1 MIALRATE
9 TDAEGALRAA
19 GLRITPQRLAIMK
32 LLRGT
37 KAHPSPEMVYRELKP
52 QYPGLSLNTVYQ
64 ALHAL
69 EEAGLLRRISME
81 ANIYRYDAN
90 TAPHAHLVCRRCGRV
105 DDTNGDLEPLL
116 ADLLT
121 RSAAKSQ
128 WAINELDCCFYGY
141 CPACRSAQS
150 GPDRADKH
158 QEEV

>member
-1 MIALRATE
+1 M
-9 TDAEGALRAA
+9 DAQQALRAA

-37 KAHPSPEMVYRELKP
+37 KTHPSPEMVYRELKP

-64 ALHAL
+64 TLHAL

-81 ANIYRYDAN
+81 ANVYRYDAN
-90 TAPHAHLVCRRCGRV
+90 TAPHAHLICRRCGRV

-116 ADLLT
+116 TDLLA
-121 RSAAKSQ
+121 RSAARSP
-128 WAINELDCCFYGY
+128 WDISELDCCFYGY
-141 CPACRSAQS
+141 CPACRNAQS
-150 GPDRADKH
+150 DPDKVDKS